1 LKSLTTAAALCLAL
15 AAAPLLSRRADAQT
29 RTRRSSSSPAQRRRG
44 TTGTGA
50 KPDQTQLNSARIKL
64 ADRIKTLSQFLYLY
78 GRLSKDMELTGTQS
92 GSGDTV
98 AKSRA
103 ALVAS
108 IGNVRQG
115 LDDLVAQFRF
125 TPGLEQQ
132 SAAIG
137 AAAQRAAD
145 AESQASA
152 GRFNDAGL
160 TLVEV
165 VRQLTDVLI
174 EM

>member
-1 LKSLTTAAALCLAL
+1 MKSLTTVAALCLAL
-15 AAAPLLSRRADAQT
+15 AVTPFASSEAHAQT
-29 RTRRSSSSPAQRRRG
+29 RTRRTSASSAQKRRG
-44 TTGTGA
+44 GRA
-50 KPDQTQLNSARIKL
+50 AQKSDQTQINSARIKL
-64 ADRIKTLSQFLYLY
+64 ADRVKTLSQFLYLY
-78 GRLSKDMELTGTQS
+78 GRLSKDLELTGTQA
-92 GSGDTV
+92 GTNDAL

-115 LDDLVAQFRF
+115 LDDLVAQLRF

-132 SAAIG
+132 SAAVG

-152 GRFNDAGL
+152 GQFNQAGL

-165 VRQLTDVLI
+165 VKQLTDVLI